1 MRFTLRTHV
10 FVLCLAAAVS
20 LGGAAAVGA
29 QGRHG
34 PPSVPPGQEKKPVT
48 TTPPGTTP
56 SSGSSSSGAPTS
68 SGAATSSR
76 LHTFGSWLDN
86 ANVNAPGEAW
96 LSLSSAYWRS
106 SSLREIDAPSMGISI
121 GLAPRVQA
129 GVSLPYYHVRDESGL
144 TSHGF
149 GASYIASKVVLSQE
163 APLKTAVSPTL
174 EILNWSSP
182 ETGIHR
188 VNWILPVSVQADG
201 EQGTAYASTGY
212 VSRGSVFG
220 SGAVEWWANS
230 RLTLVGSI
238 SHSYSVAD
246 DPISDALGITRHRTD
261 AGGGAY
267 VTVTPSLVLFTNVGR
282 TFAPVDDTSSRL
294 SLSAGIAV
302 NIAGPATIS
311 PRQP

>member
-1 MRFTLRTHV
+1 MRASSAIV
-10 FVLCLAAAVS
+10 CLAAVVS
-20 LGGAAAVGA
+20 LAGTASAGA

-34 PPSVPPGQEKKPVT
+34 PPSVPPGQDKRPVT
-48 TTPPGTTP
+48 ATPAGTP
-56 SSGSSSSGAPTS
+56 SSAGSSTPVPSGVTAGA
-68 SGAATSSR
+68 SGSR
-76 LHTFGSWLDN
+76 LHSFGSWLDN

-106 SSLREIDAPSMGISI
+106 SSLREIDAPSIGASV

-129 GVSLPYYHVRDESGL
+129 SVSLPYYHVTDGSGF

-149 GASYIASKVVLSQE
+149 GASYITSKVAFAQD
-163 APLKTAVSPTL
+163 APIRAAVSPTI

-188 VNWILPVSVQADG
+188 VNVILPVSVQADG
-201 EQGTAYASTGY
+201 EQATAYATTGY

-230 RLTLVGSI
+230 RLTLIASA

-246 DPISDALGITRHRTD
+246 DPASDALGLTRHRTD

-267 VTVTPSLVLFTNVGR
+267 LSINPSLVFFTNVGR
-282 TFAPVDDTSSRL
+282 TFAPVDATSGRL
-294 SLSAGIAV
+294 SLSAGMALNV
-302 NIAGPATIS
+302 AGPATTS